1 LEDELFFYPER
12 GNVLF
17 VSALHCWGFSINT
30 FSNFLK
36 TKNILIDEKYLWGE
50 YYENSKNR

>member
-1 LEDELFFYPER
+1 MEDELFFYPER

-36 TKNILIDEKYLWGE
+36 TKNILIEEKYLWGE
-50 YYENSKNR
+50 YYENSKNK